1 MQLIYVLRKEKF
13 VGEEVVDL
21 FDYFFDVPTDAQMT
35 ERKGNF
41 LNNDWLIAEISI
53 LVTTKKSRRIY

>member
-13 VGEEVVDL
+13 VGEEVIDL
-21 FDYFFDVPTDAQMT
+21 FDYFFDVPTDAT
-35 ERKGNF
+35 NDRKERKL

-53 LVTTKKSRRIY
+53 LI